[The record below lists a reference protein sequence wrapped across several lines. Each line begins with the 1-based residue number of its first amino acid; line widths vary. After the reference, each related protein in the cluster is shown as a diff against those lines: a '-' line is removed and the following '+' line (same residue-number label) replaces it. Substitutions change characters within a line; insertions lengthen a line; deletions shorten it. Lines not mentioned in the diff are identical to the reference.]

1 MPKRSNAAAASHE
14 NGGAAPELSGT
25 YTALIT
31 PFKADQSV
39 DWQGMPTFSAM

>member
-1 MPKRSNAAAASHE
+1 MPKRQSSAAATS
-14 NGGAAPELSGT
+14 NQNGAAPELSGT